1 MTDPYYTI
9 KVEGWK
15 HMIDWISTTNIS
27 FKDFCMNHKMDYI
40 LFSGY
45 LPYMEKMS
53 SEQERLAFVNKQL
66 HKCEAQLNEY
76 MKGKNEWCNC
86 VK

>member
-15 HMIDWISTTNIS
+15 HMIDWISSTHIS
-27 FKDFCMNHKMDYI
+27 FKDFCKNHKMDYI

-45 LPYMEKMS
+45 LPYMEKM
-53 SEQERLAFVNKQL
+53 ETNGERLRFVNKQIN
-66 HKCEAQLNEY
+66 KCETQLNEY
-76 MKGKNEWCNC
+76 MKSKTPPCC
-86 VK
+86 LAK